1 MNLKGWLSAL
11 LITGALFG
19 SAGADVYVKNKLFE
33 GQVSGSGSSTMVD
46 AKAMLEALG
55 VEGFDL
61 QGSTLVVNE
70 QTLTLQGGL
79 VSLKALSEAIGAKV
93 LVNSE
98 LGTIDVYQDTSKQ
111 VAAEPSPSVSRSAPG
126 EVKGYTPTAMQKGVW
141 LTDWE
146 AAKAQAQRTNKP
158 ILINFT
164 GSDWCGWCIRLKEEV
179 FSQDAFKNWAGQ
191 KVVLFEADFPRQ
203 KALAPNLQAQNEQ
216 LASQFQITGYPSIIF
231 VDGNGKQLG
240 PRYGYQ
246 AGGPEAWIKGAEQC
260 MGR

>member
-1 MNLKGWLSAL
+1 MNLKAWFSAVL
-11 LITGALFG
+11 LTGALLG
-19 SAGADVYVKNKLFE
+19 TAGADVYVKNKLFE

-61 QGSTLVVNE
+61 QGNTLVIND
-70 QTLTLQGGL
+70 QTLTLDGGL
-79 VSLKALSEAIGAKV
+79 VSLKALSAAIGAKV
-93 LVNSE
+93 LVNPE
-98 LGTIDVYQDTSKQ
+98 LGTIDVYQDPGKQ
-111 VAAEPSPSVSRSAPG
+111 VAAEPSPAVSGSSSG
-126 EVKGYTPTAMQKGVW
+126 QVKGYAPTGMQPGVW

-164 GSDWCGWCIRLKEEV
+164 GSDWCGWCIRLKKEV
-179 FSQDAFKNWAGQ
+179 FSQEEFKSWAGQ

-203 KALAPNLQAQNEQ
+203 KALPPNLTAQNEK
-216 LASQFQITGYPSIIF
+216 LAQQFQISGYPSIIF

-246 AGGPEAWIKGAEQC
+246 EGGPAAWIKGAEQC